1 MLSSKLLR
9 IGRITEFAA
18 SSITSGNRGVETI
31 PPTGHSHRGLTSF
44 LLRRF
49 LCAKNRPKWPNRPS
63 GAHSVPGRLLL
74 RQGSGPVAR
83 YGREIGPRCGP
94 IPAANRTQAD
104 ARWRENQ
111 ACAPNRASMAQRIL
125 IVEDENA
132 IAESVAYSLTR
143 EGFEVRTA
151 ANGETALGLAQEFD
165 PELMILDLLLPGIS
179 GMDVCRL
186 LRQRSSVP
194 IIMLT
199 AKAEEVDRVVG
210 LEVGADDYVAKPFSM
225 RELMARVRAA
235 LRRQDMLGRPQER
248 MAFSDARLAVDL
260 DAPSVTVDGNVISL
274 TPRELSLLRVLLL
287 YRGRARTRQQLLD
300 EAWGGDEYIDA
311 RTVDVHIRWLRKKL
325 EPDPERPQ
333 YIETIRGIGY
343 RFAK

>member
-1 MLSSKLLR
+1 M
-9 IGRITEFAA
+9 G
-18 SSITSGNRGVETI
+18 
-31 PPTGHSHRGLTSF
+31 
-44 LLRRF
+44 
-49 LCAKNRPKWPNRPS
+49 
-63 GAHSVPGRLLL
+63 
-74 RQGSGPVAR
+74 
-83 YGREIGPRCGP
+83 
-94 IPAANRTQAD
+94 
-104 ARWRENQ
+104 
-111 ACAPNRASMAQRIL
+111 QRIL

-132 IAESVAYSLTR
+132 IAESIAYSLGR

-151 ANGETALGLAQEFD
+151 ANGENALGLAQEFD
-165 PELMILDLLLPGIS
+165 PELVILDLMLPGM
-179 GMDVCRL
+179 GGLDVCRL

-225 RELMARVRAA
+225 RELIARVRAA
-235 LRRQDMLGRPQER
+235 LRRQDMLRRPQER
-248 MAFSDARLAVDL
+248 ITFGDARLAVDL
-260 DAPSVTVDGNVISL
+260 DAPSVTVSGNVISL

-287 YRGRARTRQQLLD
+287 HRGRARTRQQLLD

-325 EPDPERPQ
+325 EPDPEHPH
-333 YIETIRGIGY
+333 YIETVRGIGY